1 MYQQNSDLWYALQQ
15 QGHNVQLLDLSNPLQ
30 NIRIAAR
37 QLDID
42 IFIIDRNLQFD
53 NIDYPPFYLISQIR
67 TVNIVTPI
75 IACSYYFDEQS
86 IEMAY
91 RYGATVYFTR
101 PAHLYNLLPLI
112 RSLAYRRLLIGDL
125 NIKATQQFEFGHFIL
140 NIATETLAYTGDAP
154 LVSKNAQ
161 LFTDNIVA
169 LTSEELYALRYLLS
183 SKNNAIPR
191 RRACIDLM
199 QRNDDYTNRR
209 LSKVIN
215 SLIRLFNCDPEN
227 TVRIIHSQFFVGLM
241 IADMTLSSKYRSWL
255 LKRDTKEALNK
266 ALQEAVNADL
276 ELTKEIEGE

>member
-67 TVNIVTPI
+67 AVNIVTPI

-91 RYGATVYFTR
+91 RYGTTAYFTR

-112 RSLAYRRLLIGDL
+112 RSLAYRRLLIGDI

-140 NIATETLAYTGDAP
+140 NIAAETLTYIGEAP
-154 LVSKNAQ
+154 LVSKNAR
-161 LFTDNIVA
+161 LFTDNAVA

-199 QRNDDYTNRR
+199 QRDDDYTNRR

-215 SLIRLFNCDPEN
+215 SLIKFFNCDPEN
-227 TVRIIHSQFFVGLM
+227 TIRIIHSQFFVGLM
-241 IADMTLSSKYRSWL
+241 VADMTLSSKYRNWL

-266 ALQEAVNADL
+266 ALQEAVEADL